1 MPKIA
6 KAIPMEDDY
15 QGRSDAETLTR
26 AEEIRSDKN
35 RHTAAKKHLA
45 AKAKSVMAA
54 ADKSG
59 VRYHAHN
66 VVSRKEK

>member
-1 MPKIA
+1 MAKIT
-6 KAIPMEDDY
+6 KALPMEDDY
-15 QGRSDAETLTR
+15 QGQSDAEMLTR
-26 AEEIRSDKN
+26 AEEIRSDKG
-35 RHTAAKKHLA
+35 RHARAKKHLA

-66 VVSRKEK
+66 VVSRKDK